1 MMLQVMNTSQ
11 MQNGQ
16 LKILHAGDVVMIN
29 IARGRSC
36 EEVLFNTLIKRI
48 VENNASRI
56 NQSKER
62 EV

>member
-1 MMLQVMNTSQ
+1 

-29 IARGRSC
+29 IAKRRSC
-36 EEVLFNTLIKRI
+36 EEVLFNTLIKGN
-48 VENNASRI
+48 VENNASPI